1 MNWRLGFLVTAAAC
15 AVLPLVV
22 PQHSLT
28 ILVEALILGLFAMS
42 LDLLV
47 GYCRLYSFGHAAA
60 YGLGAY
66 SYALILTYVPLP
78 LPAAILL
85 AVAVTIL
92 IAIPIAWICTRSTGV
107 SFAMLTL
114 AFAQLGYAMLFRF
127 RDITGGSDG
136 LVGIPRHPGPFGI
149 DWFQGK
155 LGYYYLVLAC
165 LFGSYLLCRAIVRS
179 PFGAVLAGIRENE
192 AKTIALGY
200 NTRAYKI
207 TTVVL
212 AYGFGGLA
220 GALYAAFAGFASPE
234 LFFWL
239 TSGRVLIMV
248 IVGGAGT
255 LIGPILG
262 GVSFVFLE
270 HQLSQVTDLW
280 PLIFGTIFMAF
291 VMFAPQG
298 IWGILTSRF
307 RSRRAVRTPTAPRR
321 HPVPLLE
328 CRGLVRRF
336 GALVAVDGID
346 LAVEPGEIR
355 AVIGPNGAGKSTV
368 FNLITSVLRPSAG
381 QVIFAGEDITGMPV
395 HQVAQ
400 KGIARTFQLCHIFPA
415 LTVRENVR
423 IAAQARDGRRWQ
435 FLGGGRVLNRSAS
448 AAAEAIARMRL
459 TRMADAT
466 AAMLSHGDQR
476 LLEIAMAIA
485 QKPRL
490 LMLDEPTQGLSIEET
505 GRAVQILK
513 DMLTEGDLSVL
524 LVEHDMEVVFKLADN
539 ITVLHRGRVIADGSP
554 TAVRASA
561 EVRSAYL
568 GGAQ

>member
-1 MNWRLGFLVTAAAC
+1 M
-15 AVLPLVV
+15 
-22 PQHSLT
+22 
-28 ILVEALILGLFAMS
+28 
-42 LDLLV
+42 
-47 GYCRLYSFGHAAA
+47 
-60 YGLGAY
+60 
-66 SYALILTYVPLP
+66 
-78 LPAAILL
+78 
-85 AVAVTIL
+85 
-92 IAIPIAWICTRSTGV
+92 
-107 SFAMLTL
+107 
-114 AFAQLGYAMLFRF
+114 
-127 RDITGGSDG
+127 
-136 LVGIPRHPGPFGI
+136 
-149 DWFQGK
+149 
-155 LGYYYLVLAC
+155 
-165 LFGSYLLCRAIVRS
+165 
-179 PFGAVLAGIRENE
+179 
-192 AKTIALGY
+192 
-200 NTRAYKI
+200 
-207 TTVVL
+207 
-212 AYGFGGLA
+212 
-220 GALYAAFAGFASPE
+220 
-234 LFFWL
+234 
-239 TSGRVLIMV
+239 
-248 IVGGAGT
+248 
-255 LIGPILG
+255 
-262 GVSFVFLE
+262 
-270 HQLSQVTDLW
+270 
-280 PLIFGTIFMAF
+280 
-291 VMFAPQG
+291 
-298 IWGILTSRF
+298 
-307 RSRRAVRTPTAPRR
+307 
-321 HPVPLLE
+321 PLLE

-381 QVIFAGEDITGMPV
+381 QVIFAGEDVTGMPV
-395 HQVAQ
+395 HEVAQ

-554 TAVRASA
+554 AAVRASA

>member
-1 MNWRLGFLVTAAAC
+1 M
-15 AVLPLVV
+15 
-22 PQHSLT
+22 
-28 ILVEALILGLFAMS
+28 
-42 LDLLV
+42 
-47 GYCRLYSFGHAAA
+47 
-60 YGLGAY
+60 
-66 SYALILTYVPLP
+66 
-78 LPAAILL
+78 
-85 AVAVTIL
+85 
-92 IAIPIAWICTRSTGV
+92 
-107 SFAMLTL
+107 
-114 AFAQLGYAMLFRF
+114 
-127 RDITGGSDG
+127 
-136 LVGIPRHPGPFGI
+136 
-149 DWFQGK
+149 
-155 LGYYYLVLAC
+155 
-165 LFGSYLLCRAIVRS
+165 
-179 PFGAVLAGIRENE
+179 
-192 AKTIALGY
+192 
-200 NTRAYKI
+200 
-207 TTVVL
+207 
-212 AYGFGGLA
+212 
-220 GALYAAFAGFASPE
+220 
-234 LFFWL
+234 
-239 TSGRVLIMV
+239 
-248 IVGGAGT
+248 
-255 LIGPILG
+255 
-262 GVSFVFLE
+262 
-270 HQLSQVTDLW
+270 
-280 PLIFGTIFMAF
+280 
-291 VMFAPQG
+291 
-298 IWGILTSRF
+298 
-307 RSRRAVRTPTAPRR
+307 
-321 HPVPLLE
+321 PLLE

-381 QVIFAGEDITGMPV
+381 QVIFAGEDVTGMPV
-395 HQVAQ
+395 HEVAQ

-459 TRMADAT
+459 TRMANAT

>member
-1 MNWRLGFLVTAAAC
+1 
-15 AVLPLVV
+15 
-22 PQHSLT
+22 
-28 ILVEALILGLFAMS
+28 
-42 LDLLV
+42 
-47 GYCRLYSFGHAAA
+47 
-60 YGLGAY
+60 
-66 SYALILTYVPLP
+66 
-78 LPAAILL
+78 
-85 AVAVTIL
+85 
-92 IAIPIAWICTRSTGV
+92 
-107 SFAMLTL
+107 
-114 AFAQLGYAMLFRF
+114 
-127 RDITGGSDG
+127 
-136 LVGIPRHPGPFGI
+136 
-149 DWFQGK
+149 
-155 LGYYYLVLAC
+155 
-165 LFGSYLLCRAIVRS
+165 
-179 PFGAVLAGIRENE
+179 
-192 AKTIALGY
+192 
-200 NTRAYKI
+200 
-207 TTVVL
+207 
-212 AYGFGGLA
+212 
-220 GALYAAFAGFASPE
+220 
-234 LFFWL
+234 
-239 TSGRVLIMV
+239 
-248 IVGGAGT
+248 
-255 LIGPILG
+255 
-262 GVSFVFLE
+262 
-270 HQLSQVTDLW
+270 
-280 PLIFGTIFMAF
+280 
-291 VMFAPQG
+291 
-298 IWGILTSRF
+298 
-307 RSRRAVRTPTAPRR
+307 
-321 HPVPLLE
+321 VPLLE

-381 QVIFAGEDITGMPV
+381 QVIFAGEDVTGMPV
-395 HQVAQ
+395 HEVAQ

-448 AAAEAIARMRL
+448 AADEAIARMRL
-459 TRMADAT
+459 TRMANAT

-554 TAVRASA
+554 AAVRASA

>member
-1 MNWRLGFLVTAAAC
+1 M
-15 AVLPLVV
+15 
-22 PQHSLT
+22 
-28 ILVEALILGLFAMS
+28 
-42 LDLLV
+42 
-47 GYCRLYSFGHAAA
+47 
-60 YGLGAY
+60 
-66 SYALILTYVPLP
+66 
-78 LPAAILL
+78 
-85 AVAVTIL
+85 
-92 IAIPIAWICTRSTGV
+92 
-107 SFAMLTL
+107 
-114 AFAQLGYAMLFRF
+114 
-127 RDITGGSDG
+127 
-136 LVGIPRHPGPFGI
+136 
-149 DWFQGK
+149 
-155 LGYYYLVLAC
+155 
-165 LFGSYLLCRAIVRS
+165 
-179 PFGAVLAGIRENE
+179 
-192 AKTIALGY
+192 
-200 NTRAYKI
+200 
-207 TTVVL
+207 
-212 AYGFGGLA
+212 
-220 GALYAAFAGFASPE
+220 
-234 LFFWL
+234 
-239 TSGRVLIMV
+239 
-248 IVGGAGT
+248 
-255 LIGPILG
+255 
-262 GVSFVFLE
+262 
-270 HQLSQVTDLW
+270 
-280 PLIFGTIFMAF
+280 
-291 VMFAPQG
+291 
-298 IWGILTSRF
+298 
-307 RSRRAVRTPTAPRR
+307 
-321 HPVPLLE
+321 PLLE

-381 QVIFAGEDITGMPV
+381 QVIFAGEDVTGMPV
-395 HQVAQ
+395 HEVAQ